1 MKNNKRPS
9 IRMRLLAWM
18 MAAIMMCT
26 GLNVTAYAQEISFDE
41 GYALEQQEEQVT
53 DEENAEEIQQDEADP
68 EISFEGPWDTEDTD
82 EDDITI
88 EDAQVQDDTDTEE
101 TDADEVEVFSD
112 ADDQNAVEA
121 FSDGDSESD
130 GETAKVTVNFSF
142 SQDDRFADDEFED
155 GAISKPVALKQLTV
169 PYFDLANYGLEKFYF
184 KSEKYSSSDKGTT
197 GMVGTA
203 ETARNHV
210 TLLHLII
217 YATEVLYCGLG
228 DDEAGQGYLKDEEY
242 LDDGETL
249 NITGSP
255 GSLYMEHLWGL
266 DQNLIYYLNYEY
278 PLASTGWGSTADQIL
293 LHDGD
298 VVTLAHYSDWN
309 FYSDSGAGFNYLTDE
324 NGSRTRVVAD
334 RGEKDSITFQT
345 WRAQAGMNGG
355 ETAQNKMTGK
365 YQLYYIPVDD
375 MWDGDVASWTRLGE
389 TENGELKVDLDNI
402 PNGEYFVGIPGQ
414 PGVEHT
420 NVICSSPGGIYLNV
434 TGSAFEGQGTETS
447 PYELSTAKDLTRLKK
462 LVKAAKI
469 PENTY
474 FVLTDDIT
482 LPEGW
487 TPIGETIDGTNN
499 IKSGAN
505 LRAFSGI
512 LDGQNHTITVPEGG
526 LPLLGYVKGAE
537 VRNLNI
543 YGTKIA
549 GYGLINNLE
558 GVGLSG
564 KAVLLDN
571 ITLKSGS
578 STLKSGLLGANITTN
593 PYGGCSAKFLATVQN
608 CTIEDGVVIGYN
620 KDQSIIGSIAGRFNG
635 TISNCTSNATVYGI
649 NYVGGIMGMRDNSMG
664 DNYVTGCT
672 FGGTVEASGQNAGG
686 IVAGGYMDNTMSAP
700 NAYRLNVNNCT
711 STGTITGADNVGGIF
726 GGDIMV
732 AQAWNAYTFKNNTFT
747 GKVNATNGTNVGGI
761 IGYYRSLNTYDD
773 IAENTF
779 NDDCGTTKGIGGVA
793 FVDTSCETHETESGA
808 TYFNTANGTTGLPKV
823 QWCTWKKNHNRTDD
837 PLGADA
843 DKLTKR
849 NHVQHMWDEGVVKT
863 EATCTATGEKLYTCT
878 YCNETRTEEIPMKEH
893 TYDEGK
899 VTTEPTCKEAGVK
912 TYTCTVCQET
922 KTEEIPK
929 TNDHKYDS
937 GKVTKKAT
945 CKNTGEKT
953 YTCTVCGA
961 TKTET
966 IAKTNDHKYTWKTTA
981 KATVFAP
988 AKQQGKCSVCGKTVT
1003 RNYGK
1008 KLTATIRL
1016 NATSIRLQQRR
1027 STNKIKVTMANGDS
1041 VKSWTSSNRRIATV
1055 NNKGV
1060 ITAGRQNG
1068 TARITVTLKSG
1079 KKASLNVKVQSTK
1092 VITTSISGLKAS
1104 ETLKRGQK
1112 LTLKPVVNPI
1122 TSQEGITYASSNR
1135 NVAVVNSKGVITARA
1150 KGSARI
1156 TVRSGRKYYTI
1167 RVTVK

>member
-9 IRMRLLAWM
+9 IRMRFLAWL

-53 DEENAEEIQQDEADP
+53 DEGNAEEIQQNYADDESISDA
-68 EISFEGPWDTEDTD
+68 EISFEGPQDTEDTD

-101 TDADEVEVFSD
+101 TDADEVDVFSA

-130 GETAKVTVNFSF
+130 EKTATVTVNFSF
-142 SQDDRFADDEFED
+142 SQDDRFADDEFEN
-155 GAISKPVALKQLTV
+155 GAISSPVALKQLTV
-169 PYFDLANYGLEKFYF
+169 PYFDLAKYGLEKFYF

-217 YATEVLYCGLG
+217 YATEVLYFGLG
-228 DDEAGQGYLKDEEY
+228 DDEAGQGFLKDEGY
-242 LDDGETL
+242 LDDKETL

-266 DQNLIYYLNYEY
+266 DQNLNYYLNYEY

-365 YQLYYIPVDD
+365 YQLYYIPVDN
-375 MWDGDVASWTRLGE
+375 MWDGDVASWTLLGE

-414 PGVEHT
+414 LGVEHT
-420 NVICSSPGGIYLNV
+420 DVICSSPGGIYLNV
-434 TGSAFEGQGTETS
+434 TGSAFEGQGTEAS
-447 PYELSTAKDLTRLKK
+447 PYKLSTAKNLTRLKK
-462 LVKAAKI
+462 LVKAGKI

-593 PYGGCSAKFLATVQN
+593 PYGGCSAGFLATVQN
-608 CTIEDGVVIGYN
+608 CTIEEGVVIGYN
-620 KDQSIIGSIAGRFNG
+620 RDQSGIGSIVGRLQG
-635 TISNCTSNATVYGI
+635 SVKNCVSHATVYGVD
-649 NYVGGIMGMRDNSMG
+649 YVGGIAATNDNSMG
-664 DNYVTGCT
+664 DKSVSDST
-672 FGGTVEASGQNAGG
+672 FDGVVEASGKNAGG
-686 IVAGGYMDNTMSAP
+686 IVGGGYMGSGAP
-700 NAYRLNVNNCT
+700 NGIRMCVDNCT
-711 STGTITGADNVGGIF
+711 SSGTITGADNVGGIF
-726 GGDIMV
+726 GGDVAV

-747 GKVNATNGTNVGGI
+747 GKVSATNGTNVGGI
-761 IGYYRSLNTYDD
+761 IGYYRSLNKFDD
-773 IAENTF
+773 ITGNTF
-779 NDDCGTTKGIGGVA
+779 NDDCGTAKGIGGVE
-793 FVDTSCETHETESGA
+793 FVDTGCETHENESGA
-808 TYFNTANGTTGLPKV
+808 AYFNTANGTDGLPKV
-823 QWCTWKKNHNRTDD
+823 QWCAWKKNHNRTDD

-849 NHVQHMWDEGVVKT
+849 NHVQHMWDEG
-863 EATCTATGEKLYTCT
+863 
-878 YCNETRTEEIPMKEH
+878 I
-893 TYDEGK
+893 
-899 VTTEPTCKEAGVK
+899 
-912 TYTCTVCQET
+912 
-922 KTEEIPK
+922 
-929 TNDHKYDS
+929 
-937 GKVTKKAT
+937 VTKKAT

-953 YTCTVCGA
+953 YTCTVCKE

-1041 VKSWTSSNRRIATV
+1041 VKSWTSNNRRIATV

-1068 TARITVTLKSG
+1068 TAKITVTLKSG

-1092 VITTSISGLKAS
+1092 VITTSISGLRS
-1104 ETLKRGQK
+1104 RETLKRGQK
-1112 LTLKPVVNPI
+1112 LTLKPVINPI

-1135 NVAVVNSKGVITARA
+1135 NVAVVNRKGVITARA
-1150 KGSARI
+1150 KGATRI